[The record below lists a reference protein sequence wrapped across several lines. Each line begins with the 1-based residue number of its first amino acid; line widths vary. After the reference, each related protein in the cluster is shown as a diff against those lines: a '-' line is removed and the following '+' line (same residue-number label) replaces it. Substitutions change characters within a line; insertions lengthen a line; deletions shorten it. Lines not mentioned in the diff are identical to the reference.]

1 MYYSC
6 ISEQWR
12 CDFEVDCA
20 AGEDEN
26 GCGECKLFVI
36 NCLFSYTP
44 SKQSYGVVNK
54 NHPVHLSA
62 CISSVR
68 PP

>member
-26 GCGECKLFVI
+26 GCGEFSTICDKLFI
-36 NCLFSYTP
+36 
-44 SKQSYGVVNK
+44 
-54 NHPVHLSA
+54 
-62 CISSVR
+62 
-68 PP
+68 